1 MHSRFTWIQGDASK
15 VDDAVEQ
22 VKRDVLPVLEQADG
36 FKGFTLHVDRSSGSM
51 VGLSYWESEEAMQ
64 ASEEAVRAGREEAA
78 RTVGGDPPRVSR
90 FEVVLDT
97 QA

>member
-1 MHSRFTWIQGDASK
+1 MHSRFTWIQGDTSK
-15 VDDAVEQ
+15 VDEAIEQ

-64 ASEEAVRAGREEAA
+64 ASEEAVRQGREDAA
-78 RTVGGDPPRVSR
+78 KTAGGEPRVSR

-97 QA
+97 EA